1 MTPTREIYWNVVGG
15 GWIYALLAIAL
26 GFLCVGLHRRVR
38 LWRLGRP
45 EARFDRL
52 PERLAGLARE
62 VLGHARLLRVRDAG
76 AMHALIF
83 YGFAALV
90 VATGL
95 IALQDW
101 TGVRFLQGEFYLW
114 YSLLSDGFG
123 ILGIAGLALALWR
136 RTLRRP
142 AHLPNRPGDLL
153 ALLLLLLLFLQGFL
167 LEGARIAVT
176 ELRQQPELA
185 RWSPG
190 GLAVAWLFQG
200 LGPDALRALHRTGW
214 WLHAATAFGFIGW
227 LAFGKLDHLFF
238 GTLSVFFRDLGP
250 SGRLS
255 HPDLEAALDAD
266 PHALDA
272 PGVGRIEDLGWRA
285 LLSLDA
291 CTQCGRCE
299 AVCPATL
306 AGTPLSPRRLVAD
319 LREELHRVGPA
330 IATGGDT
337 TARPPLV
344 GPAAAGPAPVLDEE
358 LWACRTCGACQHAC
372 PVRVEHVPAIVGM
385 RRRLVMAESR
395 LPDELAAALRS
406 SEDRGHPFAGLSPDR
421 EAWMAGLGVRVL
433 RPGER
438 ADWLLW
444 VGCAGALVERNV
456 RVTRALAKVLAA
468 AGVDFAVLGAAERC
482 TGDAARRIGD
492 ELGFQTLAKQNVE
505 QLSDLGVRRIVTA
518 CPHCLNTLKHEY
530 PDFGGRFE
538 VVHHSELLAGLLRDG
553 RLRLRRGGEPVT
565 FHDPCYLARHNGV
578 CDAPR
583 ELLAAVAPGGRILE
597 LPRRREA
604 ALCCGAGGGHAFRD
618 ERAPRRPSQLRADEV
633 RASGARTAAV
643 GCPFCMQMLD
653 DALGAGDAER
663 RVRAADLAELV
674 ADALEE

>member
-1 MTPTREIYWNVVGG
+1 MTPTREIWWNVGGG
-15 GWIYALLAIAL
+15 GWIYALFALAL
-26 GFLCVGLHRRVR
+26 GFLAWGLARRVR

-90 VATGL
+90 VATAL
-95 IALQDW
+95 IALQEW
-101 TGVRFLQGEFYLW
+101 TGVRFLQGDAYLA
-114 YSLLSDGFG
+114 YSLLADLFG
-123 ILGIAGLALALWR
+123 ILGVAGLSLALWR
-136 RTLRRP
+136 RAVRRP
-142 AHLPNRPGDLL
+142 AHLPTRPGDWLALGLLL
-153 ALLLLLLLFLQGFL
+153 ALFLQGFL
-167 LEGARIAVT
+167 VEGARIAAT

-190 GLAVAWLFQG
+190 GLAVAWLLHG
-200 LGPDALRALHRTGW
+200 LGPDLLRALHRATW
-214 WLHAATAFGFIGW
+214 WLHAATAFGLIGW
-227 LAFGKLDHLFF
+227 LAWGKLDHLVH
-238 GTLSVFFRDLGP
+238 GTLAVLTRSLEP
-250 SGRLS
+250 SGRLA

-272 PGVGRIEDLGWRA
+272 PGIGRLEDLGWRT

-299 AVCPATL
+299 AVCPASL

-319 LREELHRVGPA
+319 LREHLHRVGPA
-330 IATGGDT
+330 LAAGADT
-337 TARPPLV
+337 ASRLPLV
-344 GPAAAGPAPVLDEE
+344 APAAEGASAVRDEE
-358 LWACRTCGACQHAC
+358 LWACRTCGACQQAC

-385 RRRLVMAESR
+385 RRNLVMAAAR
-395 LPDELAAALRS
+395 LPDELAGALRS
-406 SEDRGHPFAGLSPDR
+406 HEDRGHPFAGLSPDR
-421 EAWMAGLGVRVL
+421 TAWMAGLDVRVL
-433 RPGER
+433 GPGER
-438 ADWLLW
+438 SEWLLW

-456 RVTRALAKVLAA
+456 RVTRALARVLAS

-482 TGDAARRIGD
+482 TGDPARRIGD
-492 ELGFQTLAKQNVE
+492 ELGFQTRAKENVAE
-505 QLSDLGVRRIVTA
+505 LSDLGVRRIVTA
-518 CPHCLNTLKHEY
+518 CPHCFNTLANEY

-538 VVHHSELLAGLLRDG
+538 VMHHSQLVAGLLRDG
-553 RLRLRRGGEPVT
+553 RLRLRRGADPLT
-565 FHDPCYLARHNGV
+565 YHDPCYLARHNGV

-583 ELLAAVAPGGRILE
+583 EVLAALAPAGRLVE

-618 ERAPRRPSQLRADEV
+618 EGAPRRPSRLRAEEI
-633 RASGARTAAV
+633 RATGARTAAV
-643 GCPFCMQMLD
+643 ACPFCMQMLD
-653 DALGAGDAER
+653 DALGGLEPEP

-674 ADALEE
+674 AEALDA